1 MMAIKNDKT
10 TPHRFDVVGSFLR
23 PENLKQAR
31 VQFEAGQIDAHELKQ
46 VEDKAIT
53 ELIQKEK
60 EAGLKVITDGEFR
73 RAT

>member
-1 MMAIKNDKT
+1 MAIKNDKT

-31 VQFEAGQIDAHELKQ
+31 IQFEKGQIDSHELKQ

-53 ELIQKEK
+53 ELI
-60 EAGLKVITDGEFR
+60 
-73 RAT
+73 